1 MNPADSTSEEQVPW
15 RSDVAPCIY
24 CGQIVSRREER
35 CPHCRASF
43 STAVRKASREVLGP
57 WYYLDARNPSGRGV
71 TFETII
77 KMAEKGRIRPDSVV
91 RGPTTHQDWM
101 YAAETPRLAKYLGM
115 CPHCFAEAKPEEAYC
130 SRCQLNMNTR
140 PADVRP
146 GIPPDLVGEPVH
158 RAAYEAE
165 KELARGVRPAE
176 SLAGEPLDVPGVVP
190 RSESPAEGGAAVVAA
205 ELAAR
210 AVRKRS
216 GREPKSW
223 VVLALTWGTLVFL
236 SFILVFTPAL
246 LWLTPEGWHTS
257 ILQKQDRIKSAIG
270 LGPSAPETRPA
281 EPAAGDTG
289 WLNEQLRAADEAE
302 GRREYDRAIRIYKD
316 IVAKTGD
323 TTLEASIQRLE
334 RKVQQ
339 EHTDRLAK
347 LKGRLELAEKMA
359 EAHRYDDAFAILRNI
374 GAEDRSWLAGLGVS
388 VEKMETTFSE
398 NQKRWLQ
405 ESAQE
410 EQLTRRLAE
419 AARLRGEKRL
429 KEAMEAYQRIRA
441 DFPADRIRKHVDL
454 DRLMLD
460 LRNEIAASLP
470 PPAAPEPAATEKPA
484 PQPPEPPPVRVMT
497 PEEAAAAVAGLLKEA
512 TALEEKEKFAEALA
526 KLEEIRG
533 KFERKY
539 WPEGLEER
547 IRRVEAKKK
556 AMEFFGM

>member
-15 RSDVAPCIY
+15 RSDMAPCIY
-24 CGQIVSRREER
+24 CGQVVSRSEER
-35 CPHCRASF
+35 CPYCRTSF

-115 CPHCFAEAKPEEAYC
+115 CPHCFAEAKPEEVYC

-146 GIPPDLVGEPVH
+146 GIPPDLVREPMH

-165 KELARGVRPAE
+165 KELARTAKPSAE
-176 SLAGEPLDVPGVVP
+176 SLAGEPLDMPGAVP
-190 RSESPAEGGAAVVAA
+190 RSEAPAAGGAGEPLRRA
-205 ELAAR
+205 AAR
-210 AVRKRS
+210 HPPRR
-216 GREPKSW
+216 PKGW
-223 VVLALTWGTLVFL
+223 AILALTWGTLVL
-236 SFILVFTPAL
+236 LALVLIFTPVL
-246 LWLTPEGWHTS
+246 LWLTPEAWHAS
-257 ILQKQDRIKSAIG
+257 ILYNRDRVKAVFG
-270 LGPSAPETRPA
+270 LGPSVSEA
-281 EPAAGDTG
+281 PAAAPSASEKG
-289 WLNEQLRAADEAE
+289 WLNERLKVADEAE
-302 GRREYDRAIRIYKD
+302 NQREYARAIQIYKE
-316 IVAKTGD
+316 IIARTHD

-359 EAHRYDDAFAILRNI
+359 GAQRYDDAFAILRNI

-441 DFPADRIRKHVDL
+441 DFPADRIREHVDL
-454 DRLMLD
+454 GRLMLD
-460 LRNEIAASLP
+460 LRNEIAASP
-470 PPAAPEPAATEKPA
+470 PPPAPEPAATEKPA
-484 PQPPEPPPVRVMT
+484 PTAPEPPPARVMT

-512 TALEEKEKFAEALA
+512 TALEEREKFAEALA
-526 KLEEIRG
+526 KLEEIRE

>member
-1 MNPADSTSEEQVPW
+1 MNPTVSTDKDQDPW
-15 RSDVAPCIY
+15 RSDMAPCIY

-71 TFETII
+71 TFETLI

-91 RGPTTHQDWM
+91 RSPTTHQDWM

-115 CPHCFAEAKPEEAYC
+115 CPHCFAEAKPEEIYC
-130 SRCQLNMNTR
+130 NRCQLNMNTR

-210 AVRKRS
+210 AGRKRS

-246 LWLTPEGWHTS
+246 LWLTPEGWHAS

-302 GRREYDRAIRIYKD
+302 GRREYDRAIRIYRD

-334 RKVQQ
+334 RKIPQ
-339 EHTDRLAK
+339 EQSDRLAK
-347 LKGRLELAEKMA
+347 LKGRLELAEKMGG
-359 EAHRYDDAFAILRNI
+359 ERRYDDAFAILRNI
-374 GAEDRSWLAGLGVS
+374 GSEDRSWLAGLGVS
-388 VEKMETTFSE
+388 VEKMETAIRKA
-398 NQKRWLQ
+398 QKEWLQ
-405 ESAQE
+405 ERQKE
-410 EQLTRRLAE
+410 EQLEARLVE
-419 AARLRGEKRL
+419 AARWRQEGRL
-429 KEAMEAYQRIRA
+429 KEAMEAYQRIKT
-441 DFPADRIRKHVDL
+441 DFPAERIRQRINLDREMLELRDRIT
-454 DRLMLD
+454 
-460 LRNEIAASLP
+460 ASLP
-470 PPAAPEPAATEKPA
+470 PPA
-484 PQPPEPPPVRVMT
+484 PEPPPVRVVT
-497 PEEAAAAVAGLLKEA
+497 AEEAAAAVTGLLKEA
-512 TALEEKEKFAEALA
+512 TALEEGEKFGEALE
-526 KLEEIRG
+526 KLKEVRAR
-533 KFERKY
+533 FERTY